1 MPVEQP
7 TSTKLAPHEEQQFQ
21 DWIKGTGWYKEF
33 QKQYNEQPN
42 LDDPQYDYRA
52 AWKAGLQPERDPY
65 DKNRYHWPSALPS
78 GQMLKGKEHPTAWM
92 EYFMRDTGINPE
104 ALGLKTPQEAEPIRQ
119 QLMQQRSLMDMLR
132 RYGVLK

>member
-1 MPVEQP
+1 MPVEQS
-7 TSTKLAPHEEQQFQ
+7 TFTKLAPHEEQQFQ

-65 DKNRYHWPSALPS
+65 DKNRYHWPSSLPS

-104 ALGLKTPQEAEPIRQ
+104 ALGWKTPQEAEPIRQ
-119 QLMQQRSLMDMLR
+119 QLMQQRSLLDMLR
-132 RYGVLK
+132 RYGVIK